1 MLTAKSIMKSDVVSI
16 HRDTSVYEATK
27 ILIEKQF
34 TGLPVVNDDMTLAGI
49 VSEKDIL
56 RFVSDLH
63 LLDLICDLEHSG
75 ATAEDIMTTRVVSF
89 DEDDD
94 LTTVCRSLIDNN
106 FRRVPILSGGKL
118 TGIISRK
125 DIIGHIMETADAE
138 VMAEN
143 WPIDQLESV

>member
-1 MLTAKSIMKSDVVSI
+1 MLIAKSVMRSDVISI
-16 HRDTSVYEATK
+16 TRDTSVYEAAK
-27 ILIEKQF
+27 ILIEKKF
-34 TGLPVVNDDMTLAGI
+34 TGLPVVNDDMTLAGM

-75 ATAEDIMTTRVVSF
+75 ATAEDVMTTSVVSF

-94 LTTVCRSLIDNN
+94 ISEICTSLIENN

-118 TGIISRK
+118 TGVISRK
-125 DIIGHIMETADAE
+125 DIIAQIIKTADAE
-138 VMAEN
+138 A
-143 WPIDQLESV
+143 IITR

>member
-1 MLTAKSIMKSDVVSI
+1 MLRAKSVMRGDVVSI
-16 HRDTSVYEATK
+16 TRDTSVYEAAK
-27 ILIEKQF
+27 ILIDKKF
-34 TGLPVVNDDMTLAGI
+34 TGLPVVNDDMTLAGM

-75 ATAEDIMTTRVVSF
+75 TTAEDVMTTKVVSF

-94 LTTVCRSLIDNN
+94 ISDICTSLIENN
-106 FRRVPILSGGKL
+106 FKRVPILSDGKL

-125 DIIGHIMETADAE
+125 DVLGHIIKTADAKA
-138 VMAEN
+138 VAVN
-143 WPIDQLESV
+143 

>member
-1 MLTAKSIMKSDVVSI
+1 MLTAKSVMRSDVISI
-16 HRDTSVYEATK
+16 KPDTSVYEAAK
-27 ILIEKQF
+27 ILIEEKI

-75 ATAEDIMTTRVVSF
+75 TTAEDVMTVNIASF
-89 DEDDD
+89 DEDADISD
-94 LTTVCRSLIDNN
+94 VCTSLIENN

-125 DIIGHIMETADAE
+125 DIIAQIIKTADAKA
-138 VMAEN
+138 VTAN
-143 WPIDQLESV
+143 

>member
-1 MLTAKSIMKSDVVSI
+1 MLTAKSVMHSNVVSI
-16 HRDTSVYEATK
+16 TRDTSVYEATK
-27 ILIEKQF
+27 ILIEKKF
-34 TGLPVVNDDMTLAGI
+34 TGLPVVNDDMTLAGM

-75 ATAEDIMTTRVVSF
+75 TTAEDVMTANIASF
-89 DEDDD
+89 DEDADISD
-94 LTTVCRSLIDNN
+94 VCTSLIENN

-125 DIIGHIMETADAE
+125 DIIAQIIKTADAKA
-138 VMAEN
+138 VTA
-143 WPIDQLESV
+143 S